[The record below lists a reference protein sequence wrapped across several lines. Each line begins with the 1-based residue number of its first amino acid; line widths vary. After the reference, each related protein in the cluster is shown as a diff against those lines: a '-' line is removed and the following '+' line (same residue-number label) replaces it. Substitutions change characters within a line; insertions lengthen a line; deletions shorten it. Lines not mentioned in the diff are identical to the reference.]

1 MRRTWQELVDY
12 IFEKAEER
20 LRNGVSVGLLKRSVN
35 ERDNNQER
43 GRP

>member
-1 MRRTWQELVDY
+1 MRRTWQELVEH

-20 LRNGVSVGLLKRSVN
+20 LKSGLSASSSARSGN

-43 GRP
+43 RRH